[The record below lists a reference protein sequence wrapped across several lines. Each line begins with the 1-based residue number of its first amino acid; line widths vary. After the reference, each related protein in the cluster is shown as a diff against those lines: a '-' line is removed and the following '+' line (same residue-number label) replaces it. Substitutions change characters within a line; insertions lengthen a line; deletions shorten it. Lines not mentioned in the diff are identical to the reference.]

1 MIFFNMFG
9 LCASVLLGYTP
20 SHKWELSWPAQV
32 AQVKNSAAGCVLVQ
46 AVSATSGW
54 KQLFAVLFTFF

>member
-1 MIFFNMFG
+1 MSGFSC
-9 LCASVLLGYTP
+9 LCRFVKKRGNTP
-20 SHKWELSWPAQV
+20 SRKWELSWPAQV